1 MTTTEK
7 KERLN
12 ELLSRFDWYWQR
24 TEDSR
29 VYNYWS
35 KINDE
40 IRSLRAELGD
50 DGEHLFAQ
58 YHRRKF
64 PDLY

>member
-7 KERLN
+7 KKRLDA
-12 ELLSRFDWYWQR
+12 LLRTFDWYWQR

-35 KINDE
+35 RINNE
-40 IRSLRAELGD
+40 IRSLRSELGE
-50 DGEHLFAQ
+50 DGEHLFTK
-58 YHRRKF
+58 YHRAKF